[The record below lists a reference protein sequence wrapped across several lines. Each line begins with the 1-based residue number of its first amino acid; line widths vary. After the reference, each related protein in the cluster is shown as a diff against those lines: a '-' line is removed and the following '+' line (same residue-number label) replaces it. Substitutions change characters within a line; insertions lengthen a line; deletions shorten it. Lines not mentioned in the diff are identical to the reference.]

1 MTCLGLLVRRML
13 NCATACLP
21 QSSMF
26 AHIAEAPVDPILG
39 TALAYKA
46 DPNPKKVNL
55 GIGAARDE
63 DGKPI
68 VVCARAIK
76 RSGPNSQVARAD
88 A

>member
-1 MTCLGLLVRRML
+1 ML
-13 NCATACLP
+13 NCASCLP

-26 AHIAEAPVDPILG
+26 AHIAEAPVDPIHG

-76 RSGPNSQVARAD
+76 CEPNSQVARAD